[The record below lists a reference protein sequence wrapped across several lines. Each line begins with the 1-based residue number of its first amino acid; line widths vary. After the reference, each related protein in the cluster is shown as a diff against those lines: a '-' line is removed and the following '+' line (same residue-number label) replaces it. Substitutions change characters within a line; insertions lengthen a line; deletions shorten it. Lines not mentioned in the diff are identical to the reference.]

1 MLASLGI
8 KGKSRNP
15 LACLRNAGSYF
26 AINYCRTGS
35 AGRDGALL
43 DFSKSRRF
51 NLHIYRKG
59 SISVYIQIHHTII
72 ALQYDSA
79 KWEPGKWEPSWNLPQ
94 FLPEKWELSYLG
106 PGGLDS
112 VFYLPCTV

>member
-1 MLASLGI
+1 MCMLANFKLRHTITSLICLLCGTFSLRFL
-8 KGKSRNP
+8 GKSP
-15 LACLRNAGSYF
+15 HH
-26 AINYCRTGS
+26 
-35 AGRDGALL
+35 
-43 DFSKSRRF
+43 
-51 NLHIYRKG
+51 LHG
-59 SISVYIQIHHTII
+59 LISVAPLHV
-72 ALQYDSA
+72 QYDSA